1 MWRHRRRGWAGV
13 GEPVAPDDMVDDV
26 IAAIDPRLPFEARM
40 AAARRASRRN
50 PEFSVVALASLAQ
63 GILQG
68 LGEQAEGG
76 IDAVM
81 ERMTAVLR
89 RVPDDQ
95 GPGM

>member
-1 MWRHRRRGWAGV
+1 MWRYRRRGWAGI

-26 IAAIDPRLPFEARM
+26 ITSVDPRVPLTDRL
-40 AAARRASRRN
+40 AAAQRAARRN
-50 PEFSVVALASLAQ
+50 PEFSVVALSSLIQ

-81 ERMTAVLR
+81 ERMSAALR
-89 RVPDDQ
+89 RVPDQ